1 MQFVSFIWVHL
12 ERRYQAVAK
21 RLDWMWAIALFVVAV
36 IIFTINLGGLPLRD
50 WDEGTVAQV
59 AREISRAPAGSLH
72 WLFPT
77 LGGEPY
83 HNKPP
88 LIHILIAWAYSLG
101 GVNEW
106 TTRFPGAI
114 LTAMS
119 VPLLYSI
126 GREIFHRRM
135 AAVYSALV
143 YLTMLPVLR
152 HGRLAMLD
160 GASVFFFMVM
170 MLCALRSRRN
180 LRYCLGV
187 GIGFA
192 LICLTKG
199 MLGVLFA
206 AIAFIFLYWDTPR
219 LLLNKYML
227 IALIIG
233 CLPVGLWYF
242 AQWQHYGHTFTNI
255 GIVDQSFSRIWQP
268 VEGHKQPPWYYLVE
282 ILKYTHPW
290 LLFLP
295 ASLRLTWDN
304 RNLSW
309 AKLVLVWSCVYLV
322 AISLMSTKLP
332 WYVFP
337 IYPSLALAIGA
348 QFGEIENLPLLSF
361 LPRLWVIGLG
371 FLAVIATGGS
381 IFYSFAKPTQPDL
394 QLIFAAVAGTM
405 ALAGILAERGDGQ
418 FLKVLLWGTY
428 ISLLL
433 FVKSNYWVWE
443 LNENYPVKPVAA
455 MIKKANPSIK
465 KIYTLDKNHRPSLD
479 FYSDRTIVATPNPN
493 EIEHYW
499 QNNSKPYLL
508 LKEPDLAQLKISTT
522 KIIDRAEKFI
532 LITKEK
538 DTRKI

>member
-1 MQFVSFIWVHL
+1 MQEGSFIWGRL

-21 RLDWMWAIALFVVAV
+21 RLDWIWAIALLVAAV
-36 IIFTINLGGLPLRD
+36 IIFTINLGELPLRD

-59 AREISRAPAGSLH
+59 AREIWRAPAGSLH

-88 LIHILIAWAYSLG
+88 LMHLLIAWAYSLA

-106 TTRFPGAI
+106 TTRLPGAI

-119 VPLLYSI
+119 VPLLYYV
-126 GREIFHRRM
+126 GREIFHQRIVS
-135 AAVYSALV
+135 VYSALV
-143 YLTMLPVLR
+143 YLTMLPVVR

-170 MLCALRSRRN
+170 ILCALRSRRN

-199 MLGVLFA
+199 MLGLLLG
-206 AIAFIFLYWDTPR
+206 AIAFTFLYWDTPR
-219 LLLNKYML
+219 LLLNQYMW
-227 IALIIG
+227 IGLIIG
-233 CLPVGLWYF
+233 CLPVGFWYF
-242 AQWQHYGHTFTNI
+242 AQWEHYGHTFTNI
-255 GIVDQSFSRIWQP
+255 GMIDQSLSRIWQP
-268 VEGHKQPPWYYLVE
+268 VEGNKQPPWYYLVE

-295 ASLRLTWDN
+295 ASLRFTWDN

-309 AKLVLVWSCVYLV
+309 AKLVLVWSWVYLV
-322 AISLMSTKLP
+322 AISIMSTKLP

-348 QFGEIENLPLLSF
+348 QFAEIENLPMLSSF
-361 LPRLWVIGLG
+361 PRFWTIGLG
-371 FLAVIATGGS
+371 VLAVVATGGS
-381 IFYSFAKPTQPDL
+381 IFYSFVKPPQHDL

-418 FLKVLLWGTY
+418 FLKVLLWGSY

-433 FVKSNYWVWE
+433 FMKSHYWVWE
-443 LNENYPVKPVAA
+443 LNEQYPVKPVAE
-455 MIKKANPSIK
+455 MIQKANPSSQ
-465 KIYTLDKNHRPSLD
+465 KIYTLNSAHRPSLD
-479 FYSDRTIVATPNPN
+479 FYSDRTIIATLNTN
-493 EIEHYW
+493 EIEQYW

-508 LKEPDLAQLKISTT
+508 LKEADLGKLKISAA
-522 KIIDRAEKFI
+522 KIIDRAAGFI
-532 LITKEK
+532 LVIK
-538 DTRKI
+538 DTVRL